1 MQNLKNYIGGE
12 LVPPSTHSYLPN
24 FSPATG
30 SIYSNTPDSNEEDVN
45 AAIEAAACAYPP
57 WSALSSEARA
67 RYLRHIAD
75 AIRSRKE
82 EFARAESL
90 DTGKPLVTA
99 SNVDIARSIH
109 NFEFFSEAATQ
120 FSSESHAMGQTA
132 INYTLRNSLGV
143 VACIAPWNL
152 PLYLLSWKIAPAL
165 AMGNTVVAKPSEITP
180 MTAFLL
186 SQVCIDVG
194 LPPGVLNI
202 VHGLGTKVGRP
213 LVQASQVAAVSFTGS
228 TKTGAEI
235 ASLTAPLFKKVSLE
249 MGGKNPN
256 IIFSD
261 ADFDAAIDGT
271 LKSSFS
277 NQGQICLC
285 GSRVYVERSLYPKF
299 RAALLEKVAQL
310 RVGDPLESSVDQGA
324 VVSEAHFQK
333 VMSYIEIA
341 KQEGGT
347 VIAGG
352 MKVKLQGRCENGWFI
367 APTIIEGLGPQSRV
381 NQEEVFGPVI
391 TLAPF
396 DREEEVLEWANS
408 TRYGLAASLWTNNL
422 TRAHRFAAQLR
433 AGIVWV
439 NTWMLRDL
447 RTPFGGVK
455 DSGVGREGGVEVL
468 RFFTEPK
475 NVCIQLN

>member
-12 LVPPSTHSYLPN
+12 LVPPSARTYLPN

-30 SIYSNTPDSNEEDVN
+30 SIYSNTPDSGEEDVT
-45 AAIEAAACAYPP
+45 AAIEAASQAYPI
-57 WSALSSEARA
+57 WSALPAVGRS
-67 RYLRHIAD
+67 RYLRKIAE
-75 AIRSRKE
+75 AICLRKE
-82 EFARAESL
+82 EFARAESV

-99 SNVDIARSIH
+99 LEVDIERSIQ

-120 FSSESHAMGQTA
+120 FVSESHATDQTA

-194 LPPGVLNI
+194 LPAGVLNI

-213 LVQASQVAAVSFTGS
+213 LVQSAQIAAVSFTGS

-235 ASLTAPLFKKVSLE
+235 ATLTAPYFKKVSLE

-256 IIFSD
+256 IVFAD
-261 ADFDAAIDGT
+261 ADFEAALEGT
-271 LKSSFS
+271 LRSSFS

-299 RAALLEKVAQL
+299 RAALLEKVAGL
-310 RVGDPLESSVDQGA
+310 RLGDPLNDGVDQGA

-333 VMSYIEIA
+333 ILSYIALAQE
-341 KQEGGT
+341 EGGT

-352 MKVKLQGRCENGWFI
+352 KSVKLQGRCEKGWFI
-367 APTIIEGLGPQSRV
+367 APTILEGLDSQCRV

-396 DREEEVLEWANS
+396 DSDEEVLEWANG

-422 TRAHRFAAQLR
+422 TRAHRFASRLR

-455 DSGVGREGGVEVL
+455 ESGLGREGGVEVQ

-475 NVCIQLN
+475 NVCIKL

>member
-1 MQNLKNYIGGE
+1 VQNLKNYIGGE
-12 LVPPSTHSYLPN
+12 LVAPVTRAYLPN

-30 SIYSNTPDSNEEDVN
+30 SVYSHTPDSGEEDVS
-45 AAIEAAACAYPP
+45 AALEAATHAYPA
-57 WSALSSEARA
+57 WSSLTLVERS
-67 RYLRHIAD
+67 RYLRKIAE
-75 AIRSRKE
+75 AIHARRD
-82 EFARAESL
+82 EFARAESV
-90 DTGKPLVTA
+90 DTGKPLTTA
-99 SNVDIARSIH
+99 LEVDIARSIQ
-109 NFEFFSEAATQ
+109 NFEFFSEAVTQ
-120 FSSESHAMGQTA
+120 FSSESHATDQIA

-143 VACIAPWNL
+143 VVCIAPWNL

-186 SQVCIDVG
+186 AQVCIEVG

-202 VHGLGTKVGRP
+202 VHGLGAKVGRS
-213 LVQASQVAAVSFTGS
+213 LIQSSQVAAVSFTGS

-235 ASLTAPLFKKVSLE
+235 ASLAAPQFKKLSLE

-256 IIFSD
+256 IIFAD
-261 ADFDAAIDGT
+261 ANFEAALTGT
-271 LKSSFS
+271 VKSSFS

-285 GSRVYVERSLYPKF
+285 GSRVYVERALYPKF
-299 RAALLEKVAQL
+299 KAALLEKVAQL
-310 RVGDPLESSVDQGA
+310 RVGDPLVQGVDQGA
-324 VVSEAHFQK
+324 VVSEDHFQK
-333 VMSYIEIA
+333 VMSYIEMA
-341 KQEGGT
+341 RQEGGT

-352 MKVKLQGRCENGWFI
+352 NRVHLQGRCENGWFI
-367 APTIIEGLGPQSRV
+367 APTVIEGLDVNSRV
-381 NQEEVFGPVI
+381 NQEEIFGPVI

-396 DREEEVLEWANS
+396 DNEGEVLEWANS

-422 TRAHRFAAQLR
+422 TRAHQFASRLR

-475 NVCIQLN
+475 NICIKLN